1 MEELSIVFQPS
12 HSWPGKTARNSNMR
26 KPPSP
31 ADDRERRSE
40 ARRRTKFDVE
50 GEGEGEGFPPSRK
63 PRGRDT
69 NAGGAT
75 GRLAEFRRAR
85 QPGCGRTKPRLPDRR
100 RLSGRCC
107 ESARAP
113 TRRPIPR
120 SPIAGRPS
128 GADARGE
135 SSIASGWR
143 IPYARSPGAD
153 ARGESVRRNDP
164 SLESG
169 EMGSKSAWP
178 AAVRAIGFAKPA
190 ASKLRMQDRDPGHSA
205 RTNPRGTAMAESR
218 AGRIGPDTRR
228 LPRRGS
234 RFPQAGKRRDPIAIG
249 PSGLLTRP
257 PDGRRNPRR
266 APISPS

>member
-1 MEELSIVFQPS
+1 
-12 HSWPGKTARNSNMR
+12 MR

-40 ARRRTKFDVE
+40 ARRRTKIDVE
-50 GEGEGEGFPPSRK
+50 GAGFPPSRK

-75 GRLAEFRRAR
+75 GRLAEFRRAAR
-85 QPGCGRTKPRLPDRR
+85 PGCGRTKPRLPDRR
-100 RLSGRCC
+100 RLSGRCG

-120 SPIAGRPS
+120 SPIAVRPS

-135 SSIASGWR
+135 SPIAIGWR

-169 EMGSKSAWP
+169 EMRAKSAWP
-178 AAVRAIGFAKPA
+178 AAVRAIGSAKPA
-190 ASKLRMQDRDPGHSA
+190 ASKLRMQDRAPGHSA
-205 RTNPRGTAMAESR
+205 RTKPRGTAMAESR

-234 RFPQAGKRRDPIAIG
+234 RFPQAGKRRDPTGTG

-266 APISPS
+266 AQISPS